1 MVSVILTA
9 LLLAPLTWAATKEE
23 YRAASVK
30 GLRELVAA
38 RAKGSVQH
46 VLDGAK
52 DKKIAVLGRG
62 EIMLG
67 SRSPSIGRSWVPDF
81 QGSESTLEWGT

>member
-1 MVSVILTA
+1 MNKITFFTLTA

-23 YRAASVK
+23 YCAASVK
-30 GLRELVAA
+30 GLRELVAT

-62 EIMLG
+62 G
-67 SRSPSIGRSWVPDF
+67 DHVDF
-81 QGSESTLEWGT
+81 ADVARGAAVE